1 MCLDQTKNPHD
12 VERSY
17 PETHPLFFRCM
28 NQIHLWHQGAVP
40 SKAWK
45 QQELRTSSL
54 LFTSLE
60 CVRYREQES
69 CPENWM
75 RCLTDK
81 FVMSPAKELEGRAW
95 HRCVC
100 VCMTSIVLNTQTHH
114 WFALCTLTWGW
125 RVYNPRFKLNDFNN
139 MASVRD
145 ILIWEVVIHSC

>member
-100 VCMTSIVLNTQTHH
+100 VCDKHSSEYTNPSLICIV
-114 WFALCTLTWGW
+114 
-125 RVYNPRFKLNDFNN
+125 
-139 MASVRD
+139 
-145 ILIWEVVIHSC
+145 HSYLGVEGVQSKVQIK